1 MVELRQAAALDLSI
15 LLENPRTLVKSTH
28 HPRMEILQKK
38 TPNFVNINF
47 TKDSLN
53 FDKIDAHSIDDNFMK
68 KKYPEFG

>member
-1 MVELRQAAALDLSI
+1 
-15 LLENPRTLVKSTH
+15 
-28 HPRMEILQKK
+28 MEILQKK

-68 KKYPEFG
+68 KNTLNLDKINWHSAYVAFT